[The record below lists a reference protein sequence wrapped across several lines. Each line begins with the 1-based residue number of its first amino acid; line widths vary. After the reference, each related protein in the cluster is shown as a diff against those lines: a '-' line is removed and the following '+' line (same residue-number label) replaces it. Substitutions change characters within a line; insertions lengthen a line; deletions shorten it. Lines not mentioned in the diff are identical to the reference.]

1 MQNAEHPR
9 SRQTGRK
16 LQQYLI
22 YFIKEIASEEGIFQK
37 NRLGRAIS
45 NTTYLRML
53 TNKPTSMLQFI
64 MSLYE
69 SMSVAVATSTIS
81 LNLQMTD
88 DASSID
94 KLVFGDPIWI
104 RVSKNRNIRMTAN
117 ASIIEDLV
125 S

>member
-1 MQNAEHPR
+1 
-9 SRQTGRK
+9 
-16 LQQYLI
+16 
-22 YFIKEIASEEGIFQK
+22 
-37 NRLGRAIS
+37 
-45 NTTYLRML
+45 
-53 TNKPTSMLQFI
+53 

-69 SMSVAVATSTIS
+69 SMSGAAATSTIS

-94 KLVFGDPIWI
+94 KLVFGVPIWI
-104 RVSKNRNIRMTAN
+104 AKKKRNIRMTAN

>member
-1 MQNAEHPR
+1 
-9 SRQTGRK
+9 
-16 LQQYLI
+16 
-22 YFIKEIASEEGIFQK
+22 
-37 NRLGRAIS
+37 
-45 NTTYLRML
+45 ML

-69 SMSVAVATSTIS
+69 SLSGAAATSTIS

-104 RVSKNRNIRMTAN
+104 LVAKKNRNIRMTAN

>member
-1 MQNAEHPR
+1 
-9 SRQTGRK
+9 
-16 LQQYLI
+16 
-22 YFIKEIASEEGIFQK
+22 
-37 NRLGRAIS
+37 
-45 NTTYLRML
+45 
-53 TNKPTSMLQFI
+53 

-69 SMSVAVATSTIS
+69 SMSGAAATSTIS

-88 DASSID
+88 DASSTD

-104 RVSKNRNIRMTAN
+104 LVAKNRNIRMTAN